1 MDIKVKKRNGRLED
15 FTVEKINASAQRA
28 CEGIEDVSASEIVLD
43 AQLQLFD
50 KITTREIDQALILSA
65 REKIEKEPNYSYA
78 AAGLLLNTLYKEVFK
93 ESADSDA
100 FKLQYRKSFIQNTKK
115 LVKEGRLNDRLF
127 EFDLVKL
134 SEAISIRRDRNLK
147 YLGIQILYDRYF
159 IRLDNKVMEAP
170 QSFYMRVAM
179 GLALNEEDKNEKA
192 IEFYNLISQQLY
204 TSSTPTLFNSGTT
217 HSQLSSCYLN
227 TFDDSIDGIF
237 DGAWQE
243 ARKSKFAGGLGLDV
257 TPFRSTGSHING
269 TNGISSGLVPWLK
282 IYNDLLIAV
291 NQGGKRPGAGCAYLE
306 PWHLDFEDFLNLRR
320 NTGDDRL
327 RCHDMNTASWVPDEF
342 MRRVQN
348 EDTWYFFDPRDTEDE
363 NGKTL
368 HDLFGEEFDNRY
380 DELCKAADAG
390 SIKNY
395 RIIPAKELWKK
406 MLKVLFETSHPWNT
420 FKDPCNIRYTNQ
432 HEGTVKSSNLCTEIT
447 LHTKPSK
454 YKEGEKIE
462 IGETAVCNLG
472 SINLLNHLKEKTT
485 HGKTS
490 YVFDYEKLKT
500 SIHTAIRMLD
510 NVIDINFYPTKE
522 SSNSN
527 LKNRPIGLGVMGV
540 HDVLHIMDINID
552 SDEAVKWNNSFFEFF
567 SKESIL
573 ASSRL
578 AKERGSYETYE
589 GSLWSQDILPI
600 DSYNNLMAYRNK
612 TYQYNNQV
620 KERRFPAKGKGESLD
635 DWKSVREH
643 ISEFGMRNSNVMAI
657 APTATIGYING
668 VEQSIE
674 PNFSVLFVYE
684 NKSGNF
690 YITNPHF
697 VNDMKDAGLWNSEMA
712 ALVKSCDGD
721 LSLLNGSVPEHIK
734 GKYKTAFDRDMIK
747 LIECNAVRQK
757 WFDQSISFNLYNKG
771 TSLKYLNDIYM
782 KSWEDGLKTT
792 YYLRNRAASKIEK
805 STPSSSTEKNTET
818 PEAPACSIEAMKNG
832 EICESC
838 Q

>member
-1 MDIKVKKRNGRLED
+1 MEIKVKKRNGRLEN
-15 FTVEKINASAQRA
+15 FEVEKINASAERA
-28 CEGIEDVSASEIVLD
+28 CKDITDVSPSEIILD
-43 AQLQLFD
+43 AQLQLYD
-50 KITTREIDQALILSA
+50 KITTKEIDTALILSA
-65 REKIEKEPNYSYA
+65 REKIEKEPNYSLA
-78 AAGLLLNTLYKEVFK
+78 AAQLLLNTVYKEVFK
-93 ESADSDA
+93 EGVDSDT
-100 FKLQYRKSFIQNTKK
+100 FKLQYRKNFIQNIKK
-115 LVKEGRLNDRLF
+115 LVKLNRLDKRLLD
-127 EFDLVKL
+127 FDLIKL
-134 SEAISIRRDRNLK
+134 SEAIKISRDKKFK
-147 YLGIQILYDRYF
+147 YLGIQILADRYF
-159 IRLDNKVMEAP
+159 IREDKKIMEAP
-170 QSFYMRVAM
+170 QSFWMRVAM
-179 GLALNEEDKNEKA
+179 GLAINEQDKNEKA
-192 IEFYNLISQQLY
+192 IEFYNLISSMLY
-204 TSSTPTLFNSGTT
+204 TPSTPTLFNSGTT

-243 ARKSKFAGGLGLDV
+243 ARKSKYAGGLGLDV
-257 TPFRSTGSHING
+257 TPFRSTGSHIQG

-282 IYNDLLIAV
+282 IYNDLLVAV

-348 EDTWYFFDPRDTEDE
+348 EDAWYFFDPRDTEDE

-432 HEGTVKSSNLCTEIT
+432 HEGTVRSSNLCTEIT
-447 LHTKPSK
+447 LHTKSSK
-454 YKEGEKIE
+454 YKSGEKTE
-462 IGETAVCNLG
+462 VGETAVCNLG
-472 SINLLNHLKEKTT
+472 SVNLTNHLIEKTT
-485 HGKTS
+485 HGASS
-490 YVFDYEKLKT
+490 YAVDYKKLEST
-500 SIHTAIRMLD
+500 IHTAIRILD

-522 SSNSN
+522 AENSN
-527 LKNRPIGLGVMGV
+527 LRHRPIGLGMMGL
-540 HDVLHIMDINID
+540 HDILHALNIQID
-552 SDEAVKWNNSFFEFF
+552 SDEAVKFNDKLFEFY
-567 SKESIL
+567 SCHAIY
-573 ASSRL
+573 ASSKL
-578 AKERGSYETYE
+578 AKEKGSYETYE
-589 GSLWSQDILPI
+589 GSLWSKNILPI
-600 DSYNNLMAYRNK
+600 DSFNNLMEYRK
-612 TYQYNNQV
+612 SD
-620 KERRFPAKGKGESLD
+620 KKGSETIK
-635 DWKSVREH
+635 DWEKVRKH

-668 VEQSIE
+668 IEQSIE

-697 VNDMKDAGLWNSEMA
+697 VKDMKDRDLWSPEIST
-712 ALVKSCDGD
+712 LVKNVDGD
-721 LSLLNGSVPEHIK
+721 LSLLNGSIPEDLK
-734 GKYKTAFDRDMIK
+734 DKYKTAFDRDMIK
-747 LIECNAVRQK
+747 LIDCNSVRQK
-757 WFDQSISFNLYNKG
+757 WIDQAVSFNLYNKT

-782 KSWEDGLKTT
+782 ASWEAGLKTT
-792 YYLRNRAASKIEK
+792 YYLRNRAASKVEK
-805 STPSSSTEKNTET
+805 STEESK
-818 PEAPACSIEAMKNG
+818 EASACSIEAMKNG
-832 EICESC
+832 EACESC

>member
-15 FTVEKINASAQRA
+15 FTVDKINASAQRA

-50 KITTREIDQALILSA
+50 KITTKEIDQALIFSA
-65 REKIEKEPNYSYA
+65 REKIEKEPNYSHA
-78 AAGLLLNTLYKEVFK
+78 AAGLLLNCLYKEVFK
-93 ESADSDA
+93 EGVDSDT

-115 LVKEGRLNDRLF
+115 LVKDNRLDKRLLD
-127 EFDLVKL
+127 FDLSKL
-134 SEAISIRRDRNLK
+134 SESLKIRRDKKLK
-147 YLGIQILYDRYF
+147 YLGVQILYDRYF
-159 IRLDNKVMEAP
+159 IRQDDKIMETP
-170 QSFYMRVAM
+170 QSFWMRVSM
-179 GLALNEEDKNEKA
+179 GLAINEEDKNEKA
-192 IEFYNLISQQLY
+192 IEFYNLLSQLLY

-243 ARKSKFAGGLGLDV
+243 ARKSKYAGGLGLDV
-257 TPFRSTGSHING
+257 TPFRSTGAHIEG

-282 IYNDLLIAV
+282 IYNDLLVAV

-320 NTGDDRL
+320 NTGDERL
-327 RCHDMNTASWVPDEF
+327 RCHDMNTASWIPDEF

-348 EDTWYFFDPRDTEDE
+348 EEDWYFFDPSEMVYED
-363 NGKTL
+363 GKTL
-368 HDLFGEEFDNRY
+368 HDYFGKEFDDRY
-380 DELCKAADAG
+380 EDACRAAEYGD
-390 SIKNY
+390 IKNF
-395 RIIPAKELWKK
+395 RKMPAKELWKK

-432 HEGTVKSSNLCTEIT
+432 HEGAVRSSNLCTEIT

-454 YKEGEKIE
+454 YKSGEKTE

-472 SINLLNHLKEKTT
+472 SINVLNHLNES
-485 HGKTS
+485 GQID
-490 YVFDYEKLKT
+490 FDKLRS

-527 LKNRPIGLGVMGV
+527 LRNRPIGLGVMGI
-540 HDVLHIMDINID
+540 HDVLHVKNIQID
-552 SDEAVKWNNSFFEFF
+552 SDEAVEWNNYFFEFY
-567 SKESIL
+567 SREAIL
-573 ASSRL
+573 ASSKL
-578 AKERGSYETYE
+578 AKERGSYENYE
-589 GSLWSQDILPI
+589 GSLWSQNILPI
-600 DSYNNLMAYRNK
+600 DSWNNLQEYRAK
-612 TYQYNNQV
+612 TGHSNTD
-620 KERRFPAKGKGESLD
+620 ETKGESLRT
-635 DWKSVREH
+635 WTEVRDH
-643 ISEFGMRNSNVMAI
+643 IKDHGMRNSNVMAI

-697 VNDMKDAGLWNSEMA
+697 VNDMKKAGLWSAEMSSM
-712 ALVKSCDGD
+712 VKSSDGD
-721 LSLLNGSVPEHIK
+721 LSLLNGSIPEDIK
-734 GKYKTAFDRDMIK
+734 DKYKTAFDRDMLK
-747 LIECNAVRQK
+747 LIKVNAARQK
-757 WFDQSISFNLYNKG
+757 WIDQAISFNLYNKS

-782 KSWEDGLKTT
+782 SCWKSGLKTT

-805 STPSSSTEKNTET
+805 STSTENS
-818 PEAPACSIEAMKNG
+818 EASACSIEAMKNG
-832 EICESC
+832 GTCESC

>member
-15 FTVEKINASAQRA
+15 FEVDKINASAQRA
-28 CEGIEDVSASEIVLD
+28 CIEIEDVSASEIVLD

-50 KITTREIDQALILSA
+50 KITTTEIDKALILSA

-78 AAGLLLNTLYKEVFK
+78 AARLLLNCLYKEVFK
-93 ESADSDA
+93 EGVDSDA

-115 LVKEGRLNDRLF
+115 LVKDNRLDERLLDF
-127 EFDLVKL
+127 NLPKL
-134 SEAISIRRDRNLK
+134 SEALKIRRDKNLK
-147 YLGIQILYDRYF
+147 YLGAQILYDRYF
-159 IRLDNKVMEAP
+159 IRQDDKVMEAP

-179 GLALNEEDKNEKA
+179 GLALNEENKNEKA

-204 TSSTPTLFNSGTT
+204 TPSTPTLFNSGTT

-243 ARKSKFAGGLGLDV
+243 ARKSKYAGGLGFDV
-257 TPFRSTGSHING
+257 TPFRSTGSHIEG
-269 TNGISSGLVPWLK
+269 TNGISGGLIPWLK

-327 RCHDMNTASWVPDEF
+327 RCHDMNTASWIPDEF
-342 MRRVQN
+342 MRRVEN
-348 EDTWYFFDPRDTEDE
+348 EGSWYFFDPNDSD
-363 NGKTL
+363 L
-368 HDLFGEEFDNRY
+368 HDCFGEEFDKKYN
-380 DELCKAADAG
+380 ELCDKADQG
-390 SIKNY
+390 LIKNY
-395 RIIPAKELWKK
+395 RVTPAKDLWKK
-406 MLKVLFETSHPWNT
+406 MLKVLFETSHPWCT

-432 HEGTVKSSNLCTEIT
+432 HEGVVHSSNLCTEIT
-447 LHTKPSK
+447 LHTKASEYSSGK
-454 YKEGEKIE
+454 KTKT
-462 IGETAVCNLG
+462 GETAVCNLG
-472 SINLLNHLKEKTT
+472 SINLLNHLNDDNTI
-485 HGKTS
+485 
-490 YVFDYEKLKT
+490 DYDKLKST
-500 SIHTAIRMLD
+500 IHLAIRILD
-510 NVIDINFYPTKE
+510 NVIDINFYPTE
-522 SSNSN
+522 EASNSN
-527 LKNRPIGLGVMGV
+527 LRNRPIGLGMMAL
-540 HDVLHIMDINID
+540 HDICHRMNINID
-552 SDEAVKWNNSFFEFF
+552 SDEALKLNDDLFEFY
-567 SKESIL
+567 SYHAIL
-573 ASSRL
+573 ASSQL
-578 AKERGSYETYE
+578 AKEKGKYQTYE
-589 GSLWSQDILPI
+589 GSLWSQNILPI
-600 DSYNNLMAYRNK
+600 DSYSVLAEYK
-612 TYQYNNQV
+612 KST
-620 KERRFPAKGKGESLD
+620 FLGHGESSKN
-635 DWKSVREH
+635 DWKSLRSHVSEH
-643 ISEFGMRNSNVMAI
+643 GMRNSNVMAI

-697 VNDMKDAGLWNSEMA
+697 VKDMKDRGLWTSEFA

-721 LSLLNGSVPEHIK
+721 LSLLNGDIPEDLK
-734 GKYKTAFDRDMIK
+734 NKYKTAFDRDMFK

-757 WFDQSISFNLYNKG
+757 WIDQAVSFNLYNKS

-782 KSWEDGLKTT
+782 SCWKHGLKTT

-805 STPSSSTEKNTET
+805 STQEINKND
-818 PEAPACSIEAMKNG
+818 ASACSIEAMKNG
-832 EICESC
+832 GTCESC